1 MVWPSWSI
9 LLSNDPDVGFHED
22 LLIQELVSDDISFNT
37 LQSQENINDDE
48 NSLRKSTEGE
58 VNIVSDDGQS
68 VI

>member
-9 LLSNDPDVGFHED
+9 LLSNDLDVGFHED
-22 LLIQELVSDDISFNT
+22 LLIQELVSDDISFDT